1 MAKYKQY
8 DLDIYDYLYKDEFR
22 REALTIIGS

>member
-8 DLDIYDYLYKDEFR
+8 DLDIDDYLFKDEFR